1 MLTPAEISGMLHIM
15 HVYQTTQTALPL
27 ILLGFLAITATTGAT
42 TRDTALDHRLPPSS
56 PPIMDLSHYRCV
68 QERPNQNPELAVAM
82 AISGG
87 GHRAA
92 NFAVGVLLGL
102 ENVELSE
109 TNSCNLLKEVDYFST
124 VSGGGFAAGAY
135 LSSQYDHQQS
145 KTNIPYSFSRALQ
158 ANNNRLMMNLER
170 DYQSTVIAGGA
181 SFDLIGYKDIG
192 DILEQQFDN
201 CILGA
206 DQRSNHYSLRLGDI
220 FLPSSHPSPV
230 TLPYWLAN
238 ATVYENGARF
248 IFTPDML
255 EKYYVREYTHRMTD
269 IKLGHDYY
277 SMPFAVA
284 VKTSASF
291 PVAIPATTFI
301 CANPNDP
308 LNDYLHLLDGGLLDN
323 LGVRS
328 AFEALQQDPAPR
340 RILLV
345 IDAYKGTAHPLSNSR
360 TSPSGAQAAYRIT
373 KIALDADHSLL
384 KRNVLKQAAK
394 AATDTRGPIEVVF
407 LSFEDLKPENTE
419 KIVNI
424 QEELA
429 DIRKKRSAA
438 LLRRMQREINE
449 RLPIEAIDFKLEE
462 DTYALYHDARAIAT
476 SLDITAAE
484 QKLLHDAGR
493 AVVEKHHKELK
504 GLLSQ

>member
-1 MLTPAEISGMLHIM
+1 MLTPTKNSGMLHIM
-15 HVYQTTQTALPL
+15 HVYQTLKSAPRIAIL
-27 ILLGFLAITATTGAT
+27 IFLSLSVATGSQ
-42 TRDTALDHRLPPSS
+42 TRDTTLDHRLQPLS
-56 PPIMDLSHYRCV
+56 PPVMDLSQYRSV
-68 QERPNQNPELAVAM
+68 QERPNQDPQMAVAM

-102 ENVELSE
+102 ENFGLSD
-109 TNSCNLLKEVDYFST
+109 TNHYNFLNEVDYFST

-145 KTNIPYSFSRALQ
+145 KATEAYSFTTALH
-158 ANNNRLMMNLER
+158 AHNGVLMTNLER
-170 DYQSTVIAGGA
+170 DYQTIIIAGGA
-181 SFDLIGYKDIG
+181 NFELIGYRDIG
-192 DILEQQFDN
+192 DVLEQQFDN
-201 CILGA
+201 HILGA
-206 DQRSNHYSLRLGDI
+206 KQRPNNYSLRLGDI
-220 FLPSSHPSPV
+220 FRPV
-230 TLPYWLAN
+230 NTSTPVSLPYWFAN

-248 IFTPDML
+248 IFTPDLL
-255 EKYYVREYTHRMTD
+255 EKYHVYEYTHRMAD
-269 IKLGHDYY
+269 IKLNHDYY
-277 SMPFAVA
+277 SLPFAVA

-345 IDAYKGTAHPLSNSR
+345 IDAYKGTTHPFSNSR

-373 KIALDADHSLL
+373 KIALDSDHSLL
-384 KRNVLKQAAK
+384 KRNVLKHAAES
-394 AATDTRGPIEVVF
+394 ATETRGPIEVVF
-407 LSFEDLKPENTE
+407 LSFEDLKPETPE
-419 KIVNI
+419 KIENI
-424 QEELA
+424 QDELA
-429 DIRKKRSAA
+429 KIRKKRAEA
-438 LLRRMQREINE
+438 LLRRLQREINE
-449 RLPIEAIDFKLEE
+449 RLPIETLDLKLE
-462 DTYALYHDARAIAT
+462 DDKYALYHDARAIAT
-476 SLDITAAE
+476 SLDITLAE

-493 AVVEKHHKELK
+493 AVVEKHGQELER
-504 GLLSQ
+504 LLGP